1 MELLPGTRVVSP
13 LSSGEEYSRS
23 ESKPQKKRKMDAR
36 VPNDEKHAG
45 KSGKLIRQQVGA
57 KLKQLYSDVLSEPIP
72 DRFRDLIEVLD
83 PEYGSSDSTKSKQ
96 DKHR

>member
-1 MELLPGTRVVSP
+1 MPRVIPP
-13 LSSGEEYSRS
+13 LSSSEEYSRS
-23 ESKPQKKRKMDAR
+23 DSNHQKKRKMDAR

-57 KLKQLYSDVLSEPIP
+57 KLKQLYADVLSEPIP

-83 PEYGSSDSTKSKQ
+83 PEFGNSDPSKFKQ
-96 DKHR
+96 DKHP